1 MLPSRTWT
9 RGCVV
14 KKVVLLVGGAALVT
28 IAAAIP
34 YFPRGTDLYVHVL
47 WPWQVMRCLHA
58 GALPVWLPD
67 LNAAYGSPGI
77 GLYSPLSP
85 TICGALGLI
94 FGTGGRGVRAAL
106 VLAAMAVVAVA
117 PGSSRRAR
125 LMTAGLV
132 LFSPVMLTEFFGRF
146 PVAQLLAVPIAWMVL
161 ETAARGRWRWERE
174 GLLFSVL
181 WLIHAPT
188 TMLVGVISVLAMVI
202 GRVFDRFES
211 GERDHPTTLMKHPAM
226 QLGTAL
232 VVAAGLTLWH
242 WFPLIGMAS
251 DFPLRSALTE
261 GEHNPLRNFIGV
273 SGPHLPDINIAMG
286 WAAVG
291 LLTALLVSGT
301 WKTRRGALAVIAVI
315 LSTWI
320 SGPVWRYLAPLDW
333 IQFPWRW
340 LFPAVLLATPALVE
354 ALPSQ
359 RMSNRIVAVGALM
372 IPLVGMPPPQIVPDP
387 ELDVRTDAQL
397 AGTKVAECFSGNP
410 FLIDVMEHRP
420 LWWEDMA
427 ETMALVGPARAVL
440 VPSGGTAEIVQWSPL
455 ERRLVVDTPVT
466 ATLVVRLLADR
477 HWAAS
482 VNGRSTEPTRWG
494 AAVAMTT
501 PSGRSE
507 IDVSWRADPT
517 AGIGVVVG
525 LFLLGVI
532 YKRFRR
538 TQRSAPHP

>member
-1 MLPSRTWT
+1 VLPFSTCSRGRML
-9 RGCVV
+9 
-14 KKVVLLVGGAALVT
+14 KKAVFIVGGAALVT

-85 TICGALGLI
+85 TICGVLGLI
-94 FGTGGRGVRAAL
+94 LGTGGRGVRAAL
-106 VLAAMAVVAVA
+106 VLAAIVVAAIA
-117 PGSSRRAR
+117 PGSGRRTK

-161 ETAARGRWRWERE
+161 ETAAKGRWRWERE

-181 WLIHAPT
+181 WLMHAPT
-188 TMLVGVISVLAMVI
+188 TMLVGMISVFAIVI
-202 GRVFDRFES
+202 GHVFDRLES
-211 GERDHPTTLMKHPAM
+211 GERNHPTAIMKHPAV
-226 QLGTAL
+226 QLGTAFM
-232 VVAAGLTLWH
+232 VAAGLTLWH

-261 GEHNPLRNFIGV
+261 GEHHPLRNLIGV

-286 WAAVG
+286 WAAIG
-291 LLTALLVSGT
+291 LLAALLASGS
-301 WKTRRGALAVIAVI
+301 WKTRRGVLAIIAVI
-315 LSTWI
+315 LSTWV
-320 SGPVWRYLAPLDW
+320 SSPVWRYLAPLDW

-340 LFPAVLLATPALVE
+340 MFPAVLLATPAIVE
-354 ALPSQ
+354 ALPRQ
-359 RMSNRIVAVGALM
+359 KRSNRIAALVAML
-372 IPLVGMPPPQIVPDP
+372 IPLVGMPPAQIVPDP
-387 ELDVRTDAQL
+387 ALDVRTDARE
-397 AGTKVAECFSGNP
+397 AGARVAECFSGNP

-420 LWWEDMA
+420 LWWEHMA

-440 VPSGGTAEIVQWSPL
+440 VPSGGTAEIVEWSPL
-455 ERRLVVDTPVT
+455 ERRLVVDAPVPT
-466 ATLVVRLLADR
+466 TVIVRLLADR

-482 VNGRSTEPTRWG
+482 INGQSAEPTRWG
-494 AAVAMTT
+494 AAVATT
-501 PSGRSE
+501 APAGRSE
-507 IDVSWRADPT
+507 INVSWRADPA
-517 AGIGVVVG
+517 AGIGFIVG

-538 TQRSAPHP
+538 TRRSAPRP